1 MNFVTILITLVI
13 FGIFLALL
21 YRILKKILP
30 MLGVDEDWISI
41 VFGIIGLIC
50 LIMVLDMIGFGPGW
64 VRFR

>member
-30 MLGVDEDWISI
+30 MFGLDPEWTAI

>member
-1 MNFVTILITLVI
+1 MNFVTILIMLVI

-30 MLGVDEDWISI
+30 YFGVDDEWTSI
-41 VFGIIGLIC
+41 IFGIIGLIC

>member
-41 VFGIIGLIC
+41 VFGIVGLIC
-50 LIMVLDMIGFGPGW
+50 LIMVLDMIGLGPGW